1 MATLEQVR
9 EAIRST
15 FEALWPDVGV
25 YADVPSV
32 VETPAIVIMPVR
44 IDYGSAMGPG
54 VDDEHLLDLFILCS
68 GTVTELSQDSLDS
81 YVSGAGTRSIREAVF
96 KSYAPA
102 GGLPV
107 TFGLT
112 RVSARVLSM
121 ESYGVRFQAA
131 GIDHLGAVLR
141 MAVTTAAYIQP

>member
-9 EAIRST
+9 EGIQTT
-15 FEALWPDVGV
+15 FEALWADVGI

-32 VETPAIVIMPVR
+32 VETPAIVVMPVR
-44 IDYGSAMGPG
+44 ADYGSAMGPG
-54 VDDEHLLDLFILCS
+54 VDDVWLLDLFVLCS

-81 YVSGAGTRSIREAVF
+81 YVSGSGPRSIREAVF
-96 KSYAPA
+96 KSYAPS

-107 TFGLT
+107 TFGLART
-112 RVSARVLSM
+112 LARVLSM

-141 MAVTTAAYIQP
+141 MEVTTAAYTAP